1 MPNRPI
7 EIVTMGG
14 SVRQNNYTNKALAVV
29 VDELRKISNIVVNE
43 IDLGMIEFH
52 LPGRPL
58 TDPKVKEF
66 QQVVRDATA
75 VVIATP
81 EYHGSFSSL
90 VKLAIENLGYPNGL
104 KNKPVA
110 LLGVAAGRIGA
121 IKSLEHLRSVS
132 SHVGALVLPSL
143 ISIDKVK
150 EKFAEDG
157 TVLDAETE
165 ERLRELAHTLVDYI
179 DESICPRMVLEE
191 MMRAELVA

>member
-1 MPNRPI
+1 MLNKTVK
-7 EIVTMGG
+7 IVTMGG

-29 VDELRKISNIVVNE
+29 VDELEKFPNILVNE
-43 IDLGMIEFH
+43 IDLGMIEFP
-52 LPGRPL
+52 LPGRPV
-58 TDPKVKEF
+58 TDPRVREF
-66 QQVVRDATA
+66 QQAVRDATA
-75 VVIATP
+75 VIIATP

-90 VKLAIENLGYPNGL
+90 IKLAIENLGYPNGL

-143 ISIDKVK
+143 ISVDKVK

-157 TVLDAETE
+157 SVLDAETE
-165 ERLRELAHTLVDYI
+165 DRLRKLAHTLVEYI
-179 DESICPRMVLEE
+179 EEAICPRLVLEE
-191 MMRAELVA
+191 MMRAEPVA